1 MMVLFGTAI
10 FAKEHV
16 NYVKTSD
23 GTFFFKKVKYG
34 ISCCL
39 VGVKDNGDKVK
50 FEKSEILSFAKD
62 GQLYEKMPVY
72 KGNKPTG
79 EEEFMAV
86 KCYRNGLT
94 LYEYEYVSKKTDQPA
109 RRYYVFKGDKY
120 MCEMDNTNKPTLCDF
135 FTKK

>member
-1 MMVLFGTAI
+1 MVLFSTAI

-23 GTFFFKKVKYG
+23 GTFFFKKVKHG

-50 FEKSEILSFAKD
+50 FEKSEILAFAKD
-62 GQLYEKMPVY
+62 GQLYEKKPVY
-72 KGNKPTG
+72 KGNKQTG
-79 EEEFMAV
+79 EMEFMAV
-86 KCYRNGLT
+86 KCIRNGLT
-94 LYEYEYVSKKTDQPA
+94 LYEYEYISKKTDQAA
-109 RRYYVFKGDKY
+109 RRYYVFKGDEY